1 MQKQS
6 QLLQD
11 LTARRIKKVRL
22 RKQLRLSESRANAAV
37 AKELE
42 ELEAEDALEQ
52 ALLPSEEAFSVE
64 VPEHP
69 FSFHSI
75 LEMPPAS

>member
-42 ELEAEDALEQ
+42 EL
-52 ALLPSEEAFSVE
+52 
-64 VPEHP
+64 
-69 FSFHSI
+69 
-75 LEMPPAS
+75 